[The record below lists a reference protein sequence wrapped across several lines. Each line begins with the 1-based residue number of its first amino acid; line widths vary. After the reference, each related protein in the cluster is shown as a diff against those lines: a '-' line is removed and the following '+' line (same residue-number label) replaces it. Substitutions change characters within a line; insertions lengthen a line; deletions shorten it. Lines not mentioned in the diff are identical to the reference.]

1 MRKFEVTSFTAE
13 KVITRQRVAKTYT
26 SSPAKVNTKRKGR
39 EDLFTQPKFVFF
51 RFKMRKCC
59 CCISVHVGATI
70 LGLIGF
76 LICALELA
84 VLVPYLFEIDP
95 EVFNPVQQ
103 NLEDFY
109 FVLEKTLKENQIDK
123 DTIDEVLKNLKEYLW
138 PTFLGMFSNFYTDSK
153 K

>member
-1 MRKFEVTSFTAE
+1 
-13 KVITRQRVAKTYT
+13 
-26 SSPAKVNTKRKGR
+26 
-39 EDLFTQPKFVFF
+39 
-51 RFKMRKCC
+51 MRKCC

-103 NLEDFY
+103 NLEQFY
-109 FVLEKTLKENQIDK
+109 FVLEKTLTENQIDK

-138 PTFLGMFSNFYTDSK
+138 PTFLGMFSNFSADSK
-153 K
+153 KYVLSGRLSKTDDF

>member
-1 MRKFEVTSFTAE
+1 
-13 KVITRQRVAKTYT
+13 
-26 SSPAKVNTKRKGR
+26 
-39 EDLFTQPKFVFF
+39 
-51 RFKMRKCC
+51 MRKCC

-138 PTFLGMFSNFYTDSK
+138 PTFLGMFSNFSARKYVFPIRLSRSDDF
-153 K
+153 

>member
-1 MRKFEVTSFTAE
+1 
-13 KVITRQRVAKTYT
+13 
-26 SSPAKVNTKRKGR
+26 
-39 EDLFTQPKFVFF
+39 
-51 RFKMRKCC
+51 MRKCC

-138 PTFLGMFSNFYTDSK
+138 PAFLGMFSNFLQIK
-153 K
+153 KKICFVRSFIENRWFLKIALYFHKFINAAQEKYFLNYKFIQFT

>member
-1 MRKFEVTSFTAE
+1 MK
-13 KVITRQRVAKTYT
+13 ICLH
-26 SSPAKVNTKRKGR
+26 N
-39 EDLFTQPKFVFF
+39 LFNF

-76 LICALELA
+76 MICALELV
-84 VLVPYLFEIDP
+84 VLVPYLVEIDTD
-95 EVFNPVQQ
+95 VFNPVQK

-123 DTIDEVLKNLKEYLW
+123 ETIDEVLKNLKEYLW
-138 PTFLGMFSNFYTDSK
+138 PTFLGTF
-153 K
+153 

>member
-1 MRKFEVTSFTAE
+1 
-13 KVITRQRVAKTYT
+13 
-26 SSPAKVNTKRKGR
+26 
-39 EDLFTQPKFVFF
+39 
-51 RFKMRKCC
+51 MRKCC

-103 NLEDFY
+103 NLEQFY
-109 FVLEKTLKENQIDK
+109 FVLEKTLTENQIDK

-138 PTFLGMFSNFYTDSK
+138 PAFLGMFSNFLQIQK
-153 K
+153 KNMFCQVVYRKPMIFENCTLFSQVYACCTTKLFSQLQVCTIY